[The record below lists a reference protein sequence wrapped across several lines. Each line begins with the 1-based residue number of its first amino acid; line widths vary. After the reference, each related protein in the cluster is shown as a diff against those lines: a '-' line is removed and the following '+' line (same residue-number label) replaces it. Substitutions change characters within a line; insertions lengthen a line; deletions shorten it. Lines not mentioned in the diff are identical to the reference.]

1 MPVVVDEYAKAGMTP
16 DTSCRIHAMCSLATG
31 TWPVEQ
37 VPGISGPAASVSCSN
52 CTGPFNECELVA

>member
-16 DTSCRIHAMCSLATG
+16 DTSCRIHAMCSLPTG

-37 VPGISGPAASVSCSN
+37 VPGILEPAASVS
-52 CTGPFNECELVA
+52 